1 MESSIQES
9 EIPGVP
15 DVVGSSKRPIMIV
28 IAVGLLIGAVVGVF
42 GAGPAVVARFG
53 PKAVDTTLVKSE
65 HGKEA
70 GKAGGEKI
78 LRVVDNLVL
87 NPAGSGGT
95 RFLMVTATLEV
106 KDAAAD
112 EALKARDV
120 EVRDALIGYF
130 GRKTVDEL
138 TDMGGRDNIKK
149 DLLALLRPLF
159 PAGSIKAVYFPQFV
173 IQ

>member
-1 MESSIQES
+1 MESSIEQS

-15 DVVGSSKRPIMIV
+15 DVAGSSKRPIMIV
-28 IAVGLLIGAVVGVF
+28 VAVGLLIGAVVGVF

-53 PKAVDTTLVKSE
+53 PKAADTTLAKPE
-65 HGKEA
+65 HGKE
-70 GKAGGEKI
+70 GKPGTEKI

-112 EALKARDV
+112 EVMKARDV

-138 TDMGGRDNIKK
+138 TDMGGRDSIKK

-159 PAGSIKAVYFPQFV
+159 PPGTIKAVYFPQFV

>member
-1 MESSIQES
+1 MESSVEQS

-15 DVVGSSKRPIMIV
+15 DVAGSSKNSIA
-28 IAVGLLIGAVVGVF
+28 AVGLMIGAAIGVF
-42 GAGPAVVARFG
+42 GAGPVVVAKFG
-53 PKAVDTTLVKSE
+53 PKPVDPTLAKAE

-70 GKAGGEKI
+70 GKVGGERV
-78 LRVVDNLVL
+78 LRVIDNLVL

-106 KDAAAD
+106 KDASAE
-112 EALKARDV
+112 EAMKTRDV

-138 TDMGGRDNIKK
+138 TDMGGRDGIKK

-159 PAGSIKAVYFPQFV
+159 PPGTIKAVYFPQFV